1 MTRHFTLSALI
12 TAIIL
17 FCTSL
22 CPAQAIV
29 RDELVEETLMD
40 KELQNPY
47 QPYKYNY
54 EDLKRIPIELR
65 VMVNIKSE
73 NDVTEGERIVF
84 LACHDVYEKGH
95 KILKKNEQVYA
106 KVETIISSGMNGIP
120 ASIII
125 GNFQIDGVE
134 KGQLTDYHEIRGL
147 DWSLLVF
154 PLKWA
159 LTILPPTGSFTNF
172 IKGGHAKIK
181 KGQKIELLYY
191 PNWIIE
197 STQI

>member
-17 FCTSL
+17 FFTSL

-29 RDELVEETLMD
+29 QDELVEATLKN
-40 KELQNPY
+40 KELENPY

-106 KVETIISSGMNGIP
+106 KVETISCEYY
-120 ASIII
+120 
-125 GNFQIDGVE
+125 FQR
-134 KGQLTDYHEIRGL
+134 L
-147 DWSLLVF
+147 
-154 PLKWA
+154 
-159 LTILPPTGSFTNF
+159 
-172 IKGGHAKIK
+172 
-181 KGQKIELLYY
+181 
-191 PNWIIE
+191 
-197 STQI
+197 